1 MSLTNIRNDP
11 NRLEK
16 EMQIFTEEGRYQLAV
31 PGPGSNTPF
40 QEDPFI
46 RLQKWG
52 ANMHTQG
59 INIDSDLKGLTRSLT
74 HDCQT
79 YKNHQVLSRG
89 YQYYSAPSFVEQSR
103 ATNPAWMIRMQETN
117 RWNYLPL
124 DPQCHTETPFHA
136 NISTRI
142 LEKDNYCP

>member
-11 NRLEK
+11 NRLAK

-31 PGPGSNTPF
+31 PGPGSNVPF

-79 YKNHQVLSRG
+79 YKNHQVIIE
-89 YQYYSAPSFVEQSR
+89 V
-103 ATNPAWMIRMQETN
+103 I
-117 RWNYLPL
+117 
-124 DPQCHTETPFHA
+124 
-136 NISTRI
+136 NII
-142 LEKDNYCP
+142 LLQVM